1 VSYPGLLTQ
10 TCTVWPPQ
18 TPDGHEVPANPPV
31 QHIVRWQDKV
41 ARAYDGQGR
50 EYTSRAILYFSEP
63 PAVDSFV
70 VQGSSAL
77 ADPVDAGA
85 IRIRTVE
92 RSQSPGGGIVVY
104 KATCG

>member
-18 TPDGHEVPANPPV
+18 SPDGHEVPANPPV
-31 QHIVRWQDKV
+31 QHIVRWQDNV
-41 ARAYDGQGR
+41 TRAYDGQGR
-50 EYTSRAILYFSEP
+50 EYTSRAIVYFSTP
-63 PAVDSFV
+63 PLVDSFV
-70 VQGSSAL
+70 VQGTSAL

-92 RSQSPGGGIVVY
+92 RSQNPGGGIVVW

>member
-1 VSYPGLLTQ
+1 MSFPGLLTQ

-18 TPDGHEVPANPPV
+18 TPDGHEVPAAPQV
-31 QHIVRWQDKV
+31 LRSCRWQDKV
-41 ARAYDGQGR
+41 DRAYDGQGR
-50 EYTSRAILYFSEP
+50 EYTSRAIVYFSSQP
-63 PAVDSFV
+63 PVDSFV
-70 VQGSSAL
+70 LQGISAL

-92 RSQSPGGGIVVY
+92 RSQDPGGGVVVW